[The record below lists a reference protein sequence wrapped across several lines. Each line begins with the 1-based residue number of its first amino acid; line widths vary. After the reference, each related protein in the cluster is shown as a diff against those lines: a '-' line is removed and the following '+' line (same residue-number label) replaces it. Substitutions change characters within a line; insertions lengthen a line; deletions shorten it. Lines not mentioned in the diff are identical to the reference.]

1 MSDYRRGDDRG
12 PSAAELAFAF
22 LLTAFLIWVIYEVL
36 RWLFGTP
43 EGQRAL
49 AVLLPVGAVV
59 GIVALIIHAITPT
72 LSSQDAARPSVAQYR
87 VQSQHPSS
95 NWDMPP
101 GASGACYRSG
111 ALTECAW
118 LTTRLKRTIMIS
130 IIKSS
135 GLFTSYTTA
144 VIFHFVHY

>member
-1 MSDYRRGDDRG
+1 MTNYRDDDGR
-12 PSAAELAFAF
+12 PSAAELFFAF
-22 LLTAFLIWVIYEVL
+22 LLTALMFWVFYQAL

-43 EGQRAL
+43 EGQRTL

-59 GIVALIIHAITPT
+59 GIVALIIQANAPTP
-72 LSSQDAARPSVAQYR
+72 SSQDAARPSVAQYR

-101 GASGACYRSG
+101 GANGACYRSG

-118 LTTRLKRTIMIS
+118 MTTR
-130 IIKSS
+130 
-135 GLFTSYTTA
+135 
-144 VIFHFVHY
+144 